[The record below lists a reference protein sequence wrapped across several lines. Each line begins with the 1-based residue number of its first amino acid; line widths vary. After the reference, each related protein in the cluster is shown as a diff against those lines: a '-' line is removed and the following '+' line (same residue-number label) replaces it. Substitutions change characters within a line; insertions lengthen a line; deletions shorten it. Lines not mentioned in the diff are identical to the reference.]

1 MVKLGK
7 VYYKEGITLPNE
19 FKNKFQELKQRLV
32 DYEYFSSEAVTVNV
46 QNQPIQFIVYR
57 FNLNKDILDN
67 AIELAMKKS
76 NFTMDYDQAGNKRP
90 KSIKL
95 ANQTKGILAEIG
107 VQLIL
112 EEILKCKS
120 VKRWDL
126 ERETFKYLLAEYDVK
141 FEYGGNDYLC
151 ESRSSTSYKTS
162 LGEFIERYHIIGP
175 YISKQK
181 HSENN
186 NDFYFRPVFQYIN
199 YNKKWSTLPYE
210 KKTSVLEDLDSGELQ
225 LYFVSGATLDE
236 MYSNNSEIGN
246 NAQQGTK
253 YRQIRMIY
261 TGDVQVF
268 LNNIVNIVKN
278 R

>member
-7 VYYKEGITLPNE
+7 VYYKEVTALPNE
-19 FKNKFQELKQRLV
+19 FKDKFKNLKKRLAN
-32 DYEYFSSEAVTVNV
+32 YTYFSKGSVTVNV
-46 QNQPIQFIVYR
+46 DNKKLQFIVYR
-57 FNLNKDILDN
+57 FNLNEDIIDN

-76 NFTMDYDQAGNKRP
+76 NFTMDYDQAGNKRS

-107 VQLIL
+107 AQLIL
-112 EEILKCKS
+112 EEILKFKS

-126 ERETFKYLLAEYDVK
+126 ERETFKYLPAEYDVK
-141 FEYGGNDYLC
+141 FEHNKKEYLC

-175 YISKQK
+175 YTSKQK
-181 HSENN
+181 HSEDN
-186 NDFYFRPVFQYIN
+186 NDFYFRPVFQYNN
-199 YNKKWSTLPYE
+199 YNKTWSTLPYE

-236 MYSNNSEIGN
+236 MYSENSEVGN
-246 NAQQGTK
+246 NAQQGTQ

-261 TGDVQVF
+261 TGDVEVF
-268 LNNIVNIVKN
+268 LKNIINTANAI
-278 R
+278 

>member
-1 MVKLGK
+1 M
-7 VYYKEGITLPNE
+7 PNE
-19 FKNKFQELKQRLV
+19 FKDKFQDLKQRLR
-32 DYEYFSSEAVTVNV
+32 DYTYFSRGPVTVNV
-46 QNQPIQFIVYR
+46 KNEQLQFIVYR
-57 FNLNKDILDN
+57 FNLNKDIIDN

-76 NFTMDYDQAGNKRP
+76 NFTMDYDQAGKKRP
-90 KSIKL
+90 QSIKL

-107 VQLIL
+107 AQLIL
-112 EEILKCKS
+112 EEVLKCKH

-126 ERETFKYLLAEYDVK
+126 ERDTFRYLPAEYDVK
-141 FEYGGNDYLC
+141 FEYNGKEYLC

-175 YISKQK
+175 YTSKQK
-181 HSENN
+181 HSEDN
-186 NDFYFRPVFQYIN
+186 NDFYFRPVFQYTN

-210 KKTSVLEDLDSGELQ
+210 KKTSVLEDLDSGELK

-236 MYSNNSEIGN
+236 MYSENSEIGN

-268 LNNIVNIVKN
+268 LNNIVNTVKN
-278 R
+278 S